1 MKNNQHQF
9 DKWVVPTIIGIS
21 LAVPVLVFLLM
32 IFPSNLLKIDADFP
46 FFHALLNGSTALLLL
61 TGYILIKSGK
71 VFWHKR
77 VMLSAFGLSTVF
89 LVSYVLSKIS
99 NEPVPFG
106 GEGAIRLVYFF
117 ILITHIILA
126 ACVIPLALLAIY
138 RGLTG
143 QIDMHKRI
151 VKWTFPIWF
160 YVAVTGVAVYIFM
173 MPYY

>member
-1 MKNNQHQF
+1 MKNNQHQL
-9 DKWVVPTIIGIS
+9 DKWVVPAIMGIS

-32 IFPSNLLKIDADFP
+32 IFPSNLLTIEADFP
-46 FFHALLNGSTALLLL
+46 FFHALLNGSTAVLLF
-61 TGYILIKSGK
+61 TGYVLIKSGK

-77 VMLSAFGLSTVF
+77 VMLSAFALSTIF

-106 GEGAIRLVYFF
+106 GEGVIRSVYYF
-117 ILITHIILA
+117 ILISHIILA
-126 ACVIPLALLAIY
+126 AFVVPLALLAIY

-143 QIDMHKRI
+143 QVDLHKRI

-160 YVAVTGVAVYIFM
+160 YVAITGVAVYILM
-173 MPYY
+173 KPYY